1 MQIQESGQM
10 YLETILVLSQRL
22 EAVRSIDIAEEMNFS
37 KPSVSRAIKIL
48 KNDNYINVD
57 SLGGITLTEEG
68 RQIAEGILER
78 HQVLSNIFKK
88 IGVSDDVAV
97 EDACRVEHYISEE
110 TFEALKRV
118 ADLIPEN
125 K

>member
-37 KPSVSRAIKIL
+37 KPSVSRAVKIL

-57 SLGGITLTEEG
+57 TLGGITLTEEG
-68 RQIAEGILER
+68 RKIAESILER
-78 HQVLSNIFKK
+78 HHILTEFFTRV
-88 IGVSDDVAV
+88 GVSEETAV
-97 EDACRVEHYISEE
+97 EDACRVEHYISDE
-110 TFEALKRV
+110 TFEALKKAV
-118 ADLIPEN
+118 DLLPA
-125 K
+125 KK